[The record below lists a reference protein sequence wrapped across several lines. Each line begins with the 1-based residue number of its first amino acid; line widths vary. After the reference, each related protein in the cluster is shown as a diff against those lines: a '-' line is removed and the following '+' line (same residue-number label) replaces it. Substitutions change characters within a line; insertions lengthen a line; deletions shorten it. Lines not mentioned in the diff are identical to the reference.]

1 MARNTIGKL
10 TALAVSRAKRRG
22 MLGDGNGL
30 YLSIA
35 RGGSRSWVFRF
46 KRGGKTRHLGLGAL
60 HAVSLAQARE
70 RAADARRMLLDGRDP
85 IEARKGERAAA
96 RLDAAKAIT
105 FSEAAR
111 AYVEAHR
118 AGWRNEKHAG
128 QWAATL
134 KTYAGP
140 VLGDLAVQAIDVG
153 LIVRVLEPLW
163 TAKPETASRL
173 ARAHRE
179 CARIGRRCAA
189 IVNRRIPPA
198 GAVTSTTSCRREAR
212 SRGSSTTPHSLTA
225 RSVPSWRRCA
235 NRKALRPQRCV
246 RHPLARRAPRR
257 PSTVVGRN
265 RSRKKGRTDRALALK
280 GGREHRVPLS
290 DAALATLKDMGQG
303 GDYPF
308 PGQRRGQ
315 PLSNMAML
323 SLLRRMGRSDLTVHG
338 FRSSF
343 RDWAAEQTNFPSE
356 VAEMAL
362 AHVVGDKVEAAYR
375 RGDLFDKRRRL
386 MDAWAVYC
394 AKPTAAKSGDVVPMF
409 AKSDA

>member
-163 TAKPETASRL
+163 TAKPETASELRGRIESVLDWAKVRGYRTGENPARWRGYLDHLLPARSAVARVKHHAALPYGEIGAFMAALRKQEGVAASAL
-173 ARAHRE
+173 AFA
-179 CARIGRRCAA
+179 ILCAA
-189 IVNRRIPPA
+189 RTSEALNASWDEIDLAKKVWTIA
-198 GAVTSTTSCRREAR
+198 GARM
-212 SRGSSTTPHSLTA
+212 
-225 RSVPSWRRCA
+225 
-235 NRKALRPQRCV
+235 
-246 RHPLARRAPRR
+246 
-257 PSTVVGRN
+257 
-265 RSRKKGRTDRALALK
+265 K

-290 DAALATLKDMGQG
+290 DAALAILKDMGQG
-303 GDYPF
+303 SDYPF